1 MASVFPSIHV
11 IDIPGTLNTMIYATR
26 QPTDAADLAINLSK
40 FHSRSDIHP
49 LLLSTLEVTF
59 ASLQPGYEPTQI
71 FTDDRAPIE
80 RIVDDMV
87 IRFALGG
94 DLEGLQP

>member
-1 MASVFPSIHV
+1 
-11 IDIPGTLNTMIYATR
+11 MIYATM
-26 QPTDAADLAINLSK
+26 QPTSANDFAANLSR
-40 FHSRSDIHP
+40 FSVRADIHP
-49 LLLSTLEVTF
+49 LLLSTMEVTF
-59 ASLQPGYEPTQI
+59 ASLLPGFEASQV

-94 DLEGLQP
+94 DLQGLQP